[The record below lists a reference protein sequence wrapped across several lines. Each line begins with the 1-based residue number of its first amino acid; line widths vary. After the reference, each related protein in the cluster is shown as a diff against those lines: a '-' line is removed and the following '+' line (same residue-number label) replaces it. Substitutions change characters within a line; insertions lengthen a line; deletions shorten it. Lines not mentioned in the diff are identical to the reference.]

1 MLDAGRA
8 VFGHGPSCEGVV
20 VGLDELEE
28 LVEQEADVSGRGFA
42 FEDRLLAA
50 EADLFKP
57 LGDPPPAPGLADV
70 VGDDPFHG
78 EASIPSCCGPRR
90 KRSACVLRE

>member
-8 VFGHGPSCEGVV
+8 VLGHGPRGEGVV
-20 VGLDELEE
+20 IGLDELDEF
-28 LVEQEADVSGRGFA
+28 VEQEADVSGRGFA

-50 EADLFKP
+50 EADLLEP

-70 VGDDPFHG
+70 VGDDPFHDDTG
-78 EASIPSCCGPRR
+78 APSGCFPAAG
-90 KRSACVLRE
+90 A